1 MRRALVLEVA
11 AFVAS
16 GTGAALTRA
25 FAQHPQF
32 GPQAHNRIT
41 QLEHDFILRGHVAL
55 EVGDFFF
62 KPHDA
67 FVIHTRNPWRIFSLG
82 QCAKIL
88 DER

>member
-1 MRRALVLEVA
+1 
-11 AFVAS
+11 
-16 GTGAALTRA
+16 
-25 FAQHPQF
+25 
-32 GPQAHNRIT
+32 
-41 QLEHDFILRGHVAL
+41 LRGHVAL

>member
-1 MRRALVLEVA
+1 MRRALVLEVTA
-11 AFVAS
+11 VVSS
-16 GTGAALTRA
+16 GTRTAFTGA

-32 GPQAHNRIT
+32 SPQAYNRVT
-41 QLEHDFILRGHVAL
+41 QLEHDLVLRGHVAL
-55 EVGDFFF
+55 EVGDFFL
-62 KPHDA
+62 KPHDT